1 MKPHQICLQAKV
13 KHRNEPKQA
22 VPKSEHPS
30 RSLEMNAIWRLD
42 TEVPTIFNKSCT
54 YISFKCAVKH
64 RQQYVYIEPTCDA
77 VRVAPYYD
85 DVRVCIR
92 MAVGTACVDVCVRAG
107 LCQVFTCMCA
117 SIYVCMYAS
126 LRACV
131 CFLLTCV
138 RVCVRVY
145 VCMLFVH

>member
-54 YISFKCAVKH
+54 YNVKCPNTGGVLIPSQKSNSPSDLIFK
-64 RQQYVYIEPTCDA
+64 
-77 VRVAPYYD
+77 
-85 DVRVCIR
+85 
-92 MAVGTACVDVCVRAG
+92 
-107 LCQVFTCMCA
+107 
-117 SIYVCMYAS
+117 
-126 LRACV
+126 
-131 CFLLTCV
+131 
-138 RVCVRVY
+138 
-145 VCMLFVH
+145 